1 MLAEER
7 RTDLPGLPAG
17 GWLSAFDGY
26 NTDDPSEL
34 DINHIFPTRRGVAIG
49 ASAWDG
55 ARRVAFADNVD
66 PAGSL
71 TVATAAV
78 NRSKDDH
85 DPASWQPPNPGAWVV
100 STNNTGRFSGA

>member
-55 ARRVAFADNVD
+55 ARRV
-66 PAGSL
+66 SL
-71 TVATAAV
+71 TT
-78 NRSKDDH
+78 STL
-85 DPASWQPPNPGAWVV
+85 PA
-100 STNNTGRFSGA
+100 R